1 MAVNLQQIQQAVE
14 AENERLN
21 KIDVEKVRVRL
32 EEVSRLK
39 KAKQASIDNYDRQI
53 AQLQKE
59 VAELQFNNEVSLQ
72 DIAPG
77 A

>member
-32 EEVSRLK
+32 QEVSALK
-39 KAKQASIDNYDRQI
+39 KAKADAIERYNTQI
-53 AQLQKE
+53 EKLQQE
-59 VAELQFNNEVSLQ
+59 VAELQFNEVSIN

>member
-32 EEVSRLK
+32 QEVSALK
-39 KAKQASIDNYDRQI
+39 KAKQDAIDRYNTQI
-53 AQLQKE
+53 EKLQQE
-59 VAELQFNNEVSLQ
+59 VAELQFNEVSIT